1 VLNNFEDDSIVLKGA
16 LLKSAEK
23 KSANEQ
29 CILAEGY
36 ALGYGDVKKDLHMAF
51 MLYQMAAPKNKTA
64 KYNLAGMYLRGEGT
78 QKDTAKALQLFEE
91 LAKSNDLP
99 SIQML
104 ANLYYFGEFGV
115 KKDYVKSKRYH
126 EILAKKGE
134 AEALCSLGYMY
145 EYGLGTKIDY
155 TKAIDCYTKA
165 ADKGNYV
172 AKYNLACSYFDGR
185 IVERDYKKS
194 YDYLVDAV
202 KANYAPAKYSLGYM
216 YYTGRGV
223 DVDLNKAKEL
233 FLDAAKQNE
242 NQSLYMLAYMYNLGK
257 GVEVDHKKAIEYY
270 ELSAKHGNADAYA
283 DIGFMY
289 NQGRGVEVDHKK
301 ALEYFE
307 KGIKKGSNT
316 AKCNKAVAYVNG
328 NGVEVDRNK
337 AIEILNS
344 VDDNYIH
351 KHYFLGVL
359 KKDGISQDKTSELIN
374 DAISH
379 FDKYIEMSK
388 TADESRY
395 LPIVYYMLYESYL
408 ELYYLDQANEKI
420 RTKQHFLKLNANRE
434 KAKYY
439 LQQAQN
445 IKHTL
450 DSDLVAKNL
459 ENDLRI
465 AEDLIN
471 DNGLDFSKITYE
483 EFKEKY
489 FGKHENLFLL
499 THKKEYELFDDG
511 IKHYFEKRVKDKET
525 KKKLDFEQSNFEKR
539 KSLIRKKLE
548 EMGVENIDE
557 KLEEIRLAQLDKIQ
571 NEEVDFSNSV
581 INIDKY
587 LEEIIHFLFVDC
599 MFDHKSKLYKQVIE
613 KDIEETKSL
622 LKEVPPEILKELNS
636 VVNGIDK
643 SVNLKDE
650 ARIKKLE
657 IFIEKFNKNWKI
669 KNIAEESVESL
680 NSYYET
686 QKDSLNK
693 KEKTLIEKMIETA
706 EARKEYGALQK
717 QETFELGSL
726 FYMAFN
732 DASTSNGMVAQKV
745 VDPAFVDFVISVNDK
760 LSVNEASLKL
770 KEFLVKVEMFRVIVR
785 NVASHKSILMQPAV
799 EHGINISI
807 VQENSIF
814 KLLDEMF
821 GDFLNKKYV
830 DKMVKDINLSI

>member
-1 VLNNFEDDSIVLKGA
+1 MFNNFEDDSIEFKGMMLKA
-16 LLKSAEK
+16 AEK

-36 ALGYGDVKKDLHMAF
+36 ALGYGEVKKDLHMAF
-51 MLYQMAAPKNKTA
+51 MLYKMAAPKNKTA

-78 QKDTAKALQLFEE
+78 PKDTAKALQLYEE
-91 LAKSNDLP
+91 LANANNMD
-99 SIQML
+99 SIKL
-104 ANLYYFGEFGV
+104 LSHLYFHGEDGVTQNYF
-115 KKDYVKSKRYH
+115 K
-126 EILAKKGE
+126 AKKYSEMAARKGIP
-134 AEALCSLGYMY
+134 EALCALGYMY
-145 EYGLGTKIDY
+145 EYGLGTKVDY
-155 TKAIDCYTKA
+155 KKAIDYYTRA
-165 ADKGNYV
+165 AEKGDHI
-172 AKYNLACSYFDGR
+172 AKYNLGCSYFDGR

-194 YDYLVDAV
+194 YDYFVDSV
-202 KANYAPAKYSLGYM
+202 KENYAPAKYSLGYM

-223 DVDLNKAKEL
+223 DTDLNKAKEL

-242 NQSLYMLAYMYNLGK
+242 SQSLYMLAYMYNLGK
-257 GVEVDHKKAIEYY
+257 GVEIDYKKALEYY
-270 ELSAKHGNADAYA
+270 ELSAKYGNADAYA
-283 DIGFMY
+283 DIGYMY
-289 NQGRGVEVDHKK
+289 NQGKGVAVDHKK

-307 KGIKKGSNT
+307 KGIKVGSNT

-328 NGVEVDRNK
+328 NGVEVDINK
-337 AIEILNS
+337 AIEIFNS

-351 KHYFLGVL
+351 KHYFLGVI
-359 KKDGISQDKTSELIN
+359 KKDGISQEKTTDLIN
-374 DAISH
+374 EAIVH
-379 FDKYIEMSK
+379 FDKYVEMSK
-388 TADESRY
+388 TADEARY

-408 ELYYLDQANEKI
+408 ELYYLDQANEKS
-420 RTKQHFLKLNANRE
+420 RTKQHFLQTNTNRE

-459 ENDLRI
+459 DNDLRI

-471 DNGLDFSKITYE
+471 DNSLDLSKFSYE
-483 EFKEKY
+483 EFKENY
-489 FGKHENLFLL
+489 LGKHENLFLL

-511 IKHYFEKRVKDKET
+511 IKHYFEKRVKENEI
-525 KKKLDFEQSNFEKR
+525 KKKLSLEEDNFEKR

-548 EMGVENIDE
+548 EKGVENIDE

-581 INIDKY
+581 INIDKH

-599 MFDHKSKLYKQVIE
+599 MFEHKSQLYKQLIE
-613 KDIEETKSL
+613 KDIEEIKSL
-622 LKEVPPEILKELNS
+622 LHGASPEMLKELNS

-657 IFIEKFNKNWKI
+657 IFVEKFNKNWKI
-669 KNIAEESVESL
+669 KNVAEDNVESL
-680 NSYYET
+680 NTYFEA
-686 QKDSLNK
+686 QKDNLNG
-693 KEKTLIEKMIETA
+693 EETTLIQKMLEIA
-706 EARKEYGALQK
+706 EARTELGGLQK
-717 QETFELGSL
+717 PETFELGSL

-732 DASTSNGMVAQKV
+732 DVNSSNGMVAQKV
-745 VDPAFVDFVISVNDK
+745 VDPAFVEFVASVNK
-760 LSVNEASLKL
+760 NLTTSEASLKL
-770 KEFLVKVEMFRVIVR
+770 RELLIKIEMFRVIVR

-814 KLLDEMF
+814 NLLDDMF

-830 DKMVKDINLSI
+830 DQVVAGIEI